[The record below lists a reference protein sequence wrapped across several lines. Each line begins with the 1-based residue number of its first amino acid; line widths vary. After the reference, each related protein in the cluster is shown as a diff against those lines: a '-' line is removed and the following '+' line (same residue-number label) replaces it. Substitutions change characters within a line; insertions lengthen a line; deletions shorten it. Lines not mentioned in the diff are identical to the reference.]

1 LPAHFSSYCSKNQ
14 CSVPFFCNRAP
25 YLENS
30 VDVVEYTLFNAG
42 IASFQPTEQ
51 CFVFLTFRT
60 AASVV
65 TD

>member
-1 LPAHFSSYCSKNQ
+1 
-14 CSVPFFCNRAP
+14 
-25 YLENS
+25 